1 MCLSVLKPG
10 PFPSQSYGF
19 MQKMK
24 EEEVEWVYMRELESL

>member
-1 MCLSVLKPG
+1 MLVCLEMR
-10 PFPSQSYGF
+10 PFPSLSYGF